1 MARKHLVVVLA
12 LLVSL
17 LMVGSSTALGAT
29 QFRIG
34 HIMNIDHPHHLAL
47 MKFAELVKE
56 KTGGSVEVK
65 IYPNSQ
71 LGNAL
76 TQIQAVKLGTLE
88 GFLDGV
94 GWYGQFQGDYYLP
107 ATAFAVRD
115 MDHAVRIMDGPVGQA
130 MAERLRQQHGL
141 RVLDQSW
148 VRLPRHLLSSKPVR
162 SLADI
167 KNLKLRIPELKSYVE
182 PWRALGASPT
192 PIAFAEVYLA
202 LQQGI
207 VDAMECP
214 LDMIYTQRLHEVAKY
229 LTLTYHQFETGS
241 LVVNDRWYSRLTP
254 DQQQAIAEALG
265 EAKKYNNEL
274 SYADE
279 LEIIE
284 KMKEEGVIFIEI
296 DRDELIEAAKDV
308 PVRLE
313 EEGLWTKGLY
323 ESALAEAEAQD

>member
-1 MARKHLVVVLA
+1 MVVRKCLVLS
-12 LLVSL
+12 LTL
-17 LMVGSSTALGAT
+17 LMSLFVIGASTAMGGT
-29 QFRIG
+29 VFRIG

-47 MKFAELVKE
+47 LKFAELVNE

-76 TQIQAVKLGTLE
+76 TQIQAVKMGTLE

-115 MDHAVRIMDGPVGQA
+115 MAHAVRIMDGPVGQA
-130 MAERLRQQHGL
+130 MGERLRQKHGL

-148 VRLPRHLLSSKPVR
+148 VRLPRHLLSTRPIK

-167 KNLKLRIPELKSYVE
+167 KGLKLRIPELKSYVE
-182 PWRALGASPT
+182 PWKALGASPT
-192 PIAFAEVYLA
+192 PIAFAEIYLA
-202 LQQGI
+202 LQQG
-207 VDAMECP
+207 VVEAMECP
-214 LDMIYTQRLHEVAKY
+214 LDMIYTQKLHEVAKY
-229 LTLTYHQFETGS
+229 LTLTYHQFETGC
-241 LVVNDRWYSRLTP
+241 LVVNDKWYSKLTAS
-254 DQQQAIAEALG
+254 QQQGIKEALQ
-265 EAKKYNNEL
+265 EAKKYNDEL
-274 SYADE
+274 SYAQE
-279 LEIIE
+279 KKIIE
-284 KMKEEGVIFIEI
+284 QMKAEGVTFIEI
-296 DRDELIEAAKDV
+296 DRDELIQGCKDV

-323 ESALAEAEAQD
+323 ADALAEAGK